1 MVLWCSRGRTIY
13 ATSARCND
21 RHGCQL
27 HLLWSGAGL
36 RGHVD
41 ISQQPDKAKLSSSVY
56 VSPSLVVS
64 RSQYSIRAG
73 ISDTK
78 FPHVSRSWR
87 RRHHRSSSTSN
98 GNDISFSSTHDSDED
113 PNLRLSEHQLDSS
126 PEPLQPQLQVTS
138 SQPSNEI
145 GRPCANSARL
155 TRVPRFKLQVRVKT
169 DHFSPIH
176 PCPQPKYHRLRHLLH
191 RTQSGTDYY
200 KNRLLQ
206 KQSDVY
212 TPPFYLWD
220 YLREELLATGFDSHQ
235 ELEWVRASG
244 FLSIPVAVE
253 KVIAFGTARLKV
265 YT

>member
-155 TRVPRFKLQVRVKT
+155 TRVPRSATFYIERRAVQITTK
-169 DHFSPIH
+169 
-176 PCPQPKYHRLRHLLH
+176 
-191 RTQSGTDYY
+191 TDYY